1 METGEIINRV
11 EKSGLITLSLEDYY
25 PKGERKTLD
34 IAPFLYE
41 GIMLRE
47 TFFRGQLAS
56 HDWEQYRGTYV
67 NVICSEDT
75 IIPQW
80 AYMLLGSSLA
90 GIAQKVVF
98 GTPEM
103 LEAQLFEEAFD
114 KIDFSQWSGKRI
126 ILKGCSKLP
135 VPPQAFLSFTQR
147 LKPYAKSVMYGEACS
162 TVPVFK
168 AASGK

>member
-1 METGEIINRV
+1 MDTGEIVNRV

-25 PKGERKTLD
+25 PQGPRMGLD
-34 IAPFLYE
+34 IVPFLYE

-47 TFFRGQLAS
+47 AYFREKIAA
-56 HDWEQYRGTYV
+56 HDWEQYRGAFV
-67 NVICSEDT
+67 HVHCSEDT

-90 GIAQKVVF
+90 GIAKKAVF
-98 GTPEM
+98 GNQEM
-103 LEAQLFEEAFD
+103 LEAQLFESVFEE
-114 KIDFSQWSGKRI
+114 IDFSQWQGQRI
-126 ILKGCSKLP
+126 ILKGCSKRP

-147 LKPYAKSVMYGEACS
+147 IKPFAKSVMYGEACS

-168 AASGK
+168 ASSIK